1 MRKAKWATCRR
12 PKLAYICFF
21 YRLLLIIT
29 LSYEKIYCPVLALGF
44 FAVLPSAVAD
54 DGKLAVDAPAHVRL
68 PHNHND
74 NHNIILTLRVNNIQV
89 QEYWQ
94 VHSDSS
100 LSLQISNG
108 VLSINEPLTVTQIVA
123 TVIVQDLFTKL
134 NQAYENLSVQAV
146 ISIEIV
152 YNLLLAD
159 APHLRALVGQTGLLH
174 TFAATGEPTGYSIVA
189 GNDTYF
195 SLDND
200 GGLSLLASITVG
212 AYTLTVGVSD
222 NENTIQAVA
231 TVQIFPAL
239 SLSDAPRLS
248 IVVSENAVS
257 LHTFTASGGIGDKTY
272 TVIVAPAQ
280 SSYFSLG
287 VTSGVLLAAANAPA
301 GLYTLTVRAADEH
314 NNPIRALAT
323 VEIVPFISLSAPS
336 KLYAFKGAANLHT
349 LVAVGG
355 LGVKTYNFVS
365 GNDANHFTLSD
376 GGVLAVL
383 GNAEKREYIL
393 VIEVSDSEANKA
405 AITVMV
411 EVFPPGQVFVL
422 GGFNPQYVGAIA
434 ASFRTSLVWSS
445 ADGNAWVG
453 ENDASWNGR
462 AAHQA
467 IVHKGTIYVLG
478 GNAPGHSVGEDDSD
492 SDSSLSDVWSSA
504 DGKAWT
510 VETANAW
517 PSRGYHQAVSHH
529 GKMYVLGGL
538 GSGNTRYSDVWSSA
552 DGETWI
558 KETAN
563 PGWGARYAHQ
573 VVSYNGRM
581 YLLGGSESTTAKN
594 DVWSS
599 TDGTTWSLET
609 NNADWTAR
617 SHHRAVVHQG
627 KMYVLGG
634 YDGSNYL
641 HDVWSSADGKTW
653 VEEKANAGWAIRVRF
668 AALSFSNALYVL
680 GGDAGLPNYYGDIW
694 SSADGKAWGQIGA
707 LPLTLW
713 GHQAIIF
720 PPPLALF
727 GVGEVLT
734 LTARVAKSELHIF
747 TAEYGE
753 SEYSY
758 ELSPAVGGFA
768 VSDNGVLSADDSIAA
783 GDYTL
788 TVWVT
793 DGVGNRAQTAVKV
806 QVGMSPF
813 VYLSAPSTLYVLEGT
828 AANLHT
834 LVAVDGIGAKS
845 YAIVSGNGDNYFTL
859 SDGGVLAVLGNAEVG
874 EYALVIEVSDS
885 APAANKATIT
895 VMVEVSS
902 QGQFFVLSGFNPRY
916 VELVNEILSLPTDGV
931 WSSADG
937 NAWVGEND
945 ASWSGRGAYQAIVHN
960 GIIYVLGGNASDSG
974 SHQSDVWSSADG
986 KAWAE
991 ETANAWPSRGYH
1003 QAVSHQ
1009 GKMYVLGG
1017 LGSGTTRYSD
1027 VWSSADGETW
1037 IEEMAS
1043 VGWEARYAH
1052 QVVSYNGR
1060 MYLLGGRGSTTTKND
1075 VWSSTDGKTW
1085 SLETNNADWTGR
1097 YFHMAVVHQG
1107 KMYVLGGYDD
1117 SNRLHDVWS
1126 SADGKTWVE
1135 EKANAGWVARSRFA
1149 ALSFSNTLYVLGG
1162 DAGEPNFY
1170 DDIWSSADG
1179 KAWGQIGALP
1189 LTLWGHEAIIFP
1201 PPLALFGVGE
1211 VLSLTAGV
1219 AKSELHT
1226 FMSEYGKGEY
1236 SYEMSPAAVGFA
1248 VSDNGVLSADDSI
1261 AAGDYTLTVWVS
1273 DEVGNRAQTA
1283 VKVQVLAGASSSA
1296 SLSRWGGAES
1306 MMKSE
1311 SGFYQRQA
1319 MRSVETAACK
1329 SNRRL
1334 QFIVESSL
1342 YSHPPHLW
1350 GGCEVALANSRGV

>member
-1 MRKAKWATCRR
+1 MKK
-12 PKLAYICFF
+12 YIA
-21 YRLLLIIT
+21 LI
-29 LSYEKIYCPVLALGF
+29 LALGF

-54 DGKLAVDAPAHVRL
+54 EGTLAVDAPAHVRL

-89 QEYWQ
+89 KEDWR
-94 VHSDSS
+94 VTSS
-100 LSLQISNG
+100 SPLNLQISNG
-108 VLSINEPLTVTQIVA
+108 VLSIDEPLTVTQIVA
-123 TVIVQDLFTKL
+123 TVIVQDLFSDL
-134 NQAYENLSVQAV
+134 NQAYKNLSVQAV

-152 YNLLLAD
+152 YDVVLAD
-159 APHLRALVGQTGLLH
+159 APPLRALVGQTVILH
-174 TFAATGEPTGYSIVA
+174 TFAATGEPTAYNIVA
-189 GNDTYF
+189 GNQTYF
-195 SLDND
+195 SLDNNGD
-200 GGLSLLASITVG
+200 LSLLAGIAVG
-212 AYTLTVGVSD
+212 FYTLTVGVSD
-222 NENTIQAVA
+222 NRSNSDQAVA

-239 SLSDAPRLS
+239 SISEGFYLNILVSDK
-248 IVVSENAVS
+248 AVS
-257 LHTFTASGGIGDKTY
+257 LHTFTASGGVGDKTY
-272 TVIVAPAQ
+272 TVIVDPVH
-280 SSYFSLG
+280 SSYFSVG
-287 VTSGVLLAAANAPA
+287 VTSGVLSVAANVPA
-301 GLYTLTVRAADEH
+301 GLYALNVQAADKD
-314 NNPIRALAT
+314 NNVIQAAA
-323 VEIVPFISLSAPS
+323 VVDISPFVSLPAST
-336 KLYAFKGAANLHT
+336 LYALEGKAALHT
-349 LVAVGG
+349 LVGVGG
-355 LGVKTYNFVS
+355 LGAKTYALVS
-365 GNDANHFTLSD
+365 GS
-376 GGVLAVL
+376 
-383 GNAEKREYIL
+383 
-393 VIEVSDSEANKA
+393 
-405 AITVMV
+405 
-411 EVFPPGQVFVL
+411 
-422 GGFNPQYVGAIA
+422 
-434 ASFRTSLVWSS
+434 
-445 ADGNAWVG
+445 
-453 ENDASWNGR
+453 
-462 AAHQA
+462 
-467 IVHKGTIYVLG
+467 
-478 GNAPGHSVGEDDSD
+478 
-492 SDSSLSDVWSSA
+492 
-504 DGKAWT
+504 
-510 VETANAW
+510 
-517 PSRGYHQAVSHH
+517 
-529 GKMYVLGGL
+529 
-538 GSGNTRYSDVWSSA
+538 
-552 DGETWI
+552 
-558 KETAN
+558 
-563 PGWGARYAHQ
+563 
-573 VVSYNGRM
+573 
-581 YLLGGSESTTAKN
+581 
-594 DVWSS
+594 
-599 TDGTTWSLET
+599 
-609 NNADWTAR
+609 
-617 SHHRAVVHQG
+617 
-627 KMYVLGG
+627 
-634 YDGSNYL
+634 
-641 HDVWSSADGKTW
+641 
-653 VEEKANAGWAIRVRF
+653 
-668 AALSFSNALYVL
+668 
-680 GGDAGLPNYYGDIW
+680 
-694 SSADGKAWGQIGA
+694 
-707 LPLTLW
+707 
-713 GHQAIIF
+713 
-720 PPPLALF
+720 
-727 GVGEVLT
+727 
-734 LTARVAKSELHIF
+734 
-747 TAEYGE
+747 
-753 SEYSY
+753 
-758 ELSPAVGGFA
+758 
-768 VSDNGVLSADDSIAA
+768 
-783 GDYTL
+783 
-788 TVWVT
+788 
-793 DGVGNRAQTAVKV
+793 
-806 QVGMSPF
+806 
-813 VYLSAPSTLYVLEGT
+813 
-828 AANLHT
+828 
-834 LVAVDGIGAKS
+834 
-845 YAIVSGNGDNYFTL
+845 NYFTL
-859 SDGGVLAVLGNAEVG
+859 SNGGVLSVLGNAVVG

-885 APAANKATIT
+885 AANKATIT

-1261 AAGDYTLTVWVS
+1261 AAGEYTLTVWVS

-1283 VKVQVLAGASSSA
+1283 VKVQVLAGAFSSA
-1296 SLSRWGGAES
+1296 SLSRWGVAES
-1306 MMKSE
+1306 MMKRE
-1311 SGFYQRQA
+1311 SGFYQKQA
-1319 MRSVETAACK
+1319 MGSVETAACK
-1329 SNRRL
+1329 SNRRW
-1334 QFIVESSL
+1334 QFIVESATN
-1342 YSHPPHLW
+1342 SHPPHWW